1 MAIDGVT
8 ASSSGSSIDNNRR
21 TIADNFDTFLEI
33 LTTQLKHQNPLD
45 PMDTNQFT
53 QQLVQFT
60 SVEQQLKT
68 NEFLEALM
76 LSNQT
81 AVSTDAVTYIG
92 KQITATGDKSQLSAG
107 QAVWGYEAA
116 ANVANATVTI
126 KDYLGNVVYSEKGSL
141 PQGPGQFVW
150 DGKGSDGNMRP
161 DGTYSITIEGTN
173 LNGDPVGITTAT
185 SGIVTAVDLSGDI
198 PVLSVGATKVKL
210 SDVSSVKVPEEKTTP
225 ADES

>member
-1 MAIDGVT
+1 MAIEGV
-8 ASSSGSSIDNNRR
+8 SGTTTTSGTDSGRR

-68 NEFLEALM
+68 NEFLEAL
-76 LSNQT
+76 LLANQS

-92 KQITATGDKSQLSAG
+92 KEITAAGSKSELTNGEA
-107 QAVWGYEAA
+107 AWGYDAE
-116 ANVANATVTI
+116 ANVANAIVTI

-161 DGTYSITIEGTN
+161 DGTYTISIAGTN
-173 LNGDPVGITTAT
+173 LNGDPVNITTAT
-185 SGIVTAVDLSGDI
+185 TGIVTAVDLSGDI
-198 PVLSVGATKVKL
+198 PILSVGSTKVQL
-210 SDVSSVKVPEEKTTP
+210 TDVTGVRIPDDAAPE
-225 ADES
+225 A